1 MHALFHLSKKD
12 ELLLR
17 IRQHEKLST
26 AEQLHL
32 TAILSVP
39 AILAQ
44 LSSILMFYID
54 DAMVGSLGAL
64 ASASIGIIA
73 TTTWLFWS
81 IISCVATGFSVQV
94 AHLVGANDLSRARDV
109 FRQSLLAAMVIAAL
123 TMIVG
128 VLIAEPLPLWLGGGE
143 DIAYDA
149 SRYFFIFIL
158 STPMAMINMLA
169 SAMLRCAG
177 NIKVPSLANIV
188 MCVLDVLFNFFLIF
202 PTRTVSLTSA
212 FSLHPSDLSS
222 QLSTLNF
229 QLSSL
234 TSILSPL
241 TFQFSIPGL
250 GLGVEGAAIGTLA
263 AETIT
268 AAFLLWYAATRC
280 PELRL
285 KHAKGSL
292 VPERPILRKA
302 FDIAGPVFL
311 QRVLMNAAQIVTTII
326 VAPLGAVAIAANAL
340 GVTAESLCYMPGY
353 GIGEAATTLVGQSY
367 GARRYRLTDRFAW
380 MTTLI
385 GMAVM
390 TLMGIVM
397 YFAAPLMMAS
407 LTPDE
412 AVRQLGVEC
421 LRIEAWAEPGFA
433 ASIVAMSCFIGVG
446 DTKKPS
452 LMNLFSMWFVRV
464 TLAAL
469 LAPKYGLHGVWLGMA
484 IELTFRGLIFLIRL
498 KWENW
503 MKIPTTR
510 K

>member
-1 MHALFHLSKKD
+1 MHTLFHLSKKD

-26 AEQLHL
+26 AEQLQL
-32 TAILSVP
+32 TVLLSVP

-44 LSSILMFYID
+44 LSTILMFYID

-109 FRQSLLAAMVIAAL
+109 FRQSLLAAMVVAAL

-128 VLIAEPLPLWLGGGE
+128 VLIANPLPLWLGGST
-143 DIAYDA
+143 DIAHDA

-158 STPMAMINMLA
+158 GTPMAMINML
-169 SAMLRCAG
+169 SSSMLRCAG
-177 NIKVPSLANIV
+177 NIKVPSVANVV
-188 MCVLDVLFNFFLIF
+188 MCILDVVFNFFLIF
-202 PTRTVSLTSA
+202 PSRTISLTS
-212 FSLHPSDLSS
+212 H
-222 QLSTLNF
+222 LSTLIPQPSTLNL
-229 QLSSL
+229 QL
-234 TSILSPL
+234 T
-241 TFQFSIPGL
+241 IPGF
-250 GLGVEGAAIGTLA
+250 GLGVEGAAIGTLT

-268 AAFLLWYAATRC
+268 ATFLLWFATTRC
-280 PELRL
+280 PELHL
-285 KHAKGSL
+285 KHAKGSF

-311 QRVLMNAAQIVTTII
+311 QRVLMNVAQIVTTII

-340 GVTAESLCYMPGY
+340 GITAESLCYMPGY

-367 GARRYRLTDRFAW
+367 GAKRYLLTDRFAW
-380 MTTLI
+380 MTTLLGI
-385 GMAVM
+385 AVM
-390 TLMGIVM
+390 TLMGIIM
-397 YFAAPLMMAS
+397 YIAAPLMMAS

-446 DTKKPS
+446 DTKRPAF
-452 LMNLFSMWFVRV
+452 MNLFSMWFVRV

-484 IELTFRGLIFLIRL
+484 IELSFRGLIFLVRM

-503 MKIPTTR
+503 MKIKPLP
-510 K
+510 KNNI

>member
-1 MHALFHLSKKD
+1 MHALFHISKKD

-32 TAILSVP
+32 TALLSVP

-128 VLIAEPLPLWLGGGE
+128 VLISNPLPLWLGGGE

-158 STPMAMINMLA
+158 GTPMAMINMLA
-169 SAMLRCAG
+169 SSMLRCAG
-177 NIKVPSLANIV
+177 NIKVPSLTNIV
-188 MCVLDVLFNFFLIF
+188 MCILDVLFNFFLIF
-202 PTRTVSLTSA
+202 PTRTVSLN
-212 FSLHPSDLSS
+212 FK
-222 QLSTLNF
+222 LSTLNS

-234 TSILSPL
+234 TSNLSTLIPQPSTLNLQL
-241 TFQFSIPGL
+241 TLPGL

-285 KHAKGSL
+285 KHAKGSF

-367 GARRYRLTDRFAW
+367 GAKRYRLTDRFAW

>member
-32 TAILSVP
+32 TALLSVP

-158 STPMAMINMLA
+158 GTPMAMINMLA
-169 SAMLRCAG
+169 SSMLRCAG
-177 NIKVPSLANIV
+177 NIKVPSLTNIV
-188 MCVLDVLFNFFLIF
+188 MCILDVLFNFFLIF
-202 PTRTVSLTSA
+202 PTRTISLTSA
-212 FSLHPSDLSS
+212 FSHHPSALLS
-222 QLSTLNF
+222 QF
-229 QLSSL
+229 
-234 TSILSPL
+234 SIFN
-241 TFQFSIPGL
+241 FQFSIPGF

-263 AETIT
+263 AEAIT

-292 VPERPILRKA
+292 VPERHILRKA

-367 GARRYRLTDRFAW
+367 GAKRYRLTDRFAW
-380 MTTLI
+380 MTTFI

-390 TLMGIVM
+390 TLMGIIM

>member
-1 MHALFHLSKKD
+1 MHTLFHLSKKD
-12 ELLLR
+12 ELLLG

-26 AEQLHL
+26 AEQLQL
-32 TAILSVP
+32 TVILSVP

-44 LSSILMFYID
+44 LSTILMFYID

-109 FRQSLLAAMVIAAL
+109 FRQSLLAAMVVAAL

-128 VLIAEPLPLWLGGGE
+128 VLIANPLPLWLGGSK

-158 STPMAMINMLA
+158 GTPMAMINMLA
-169 SAMLRCAG
+169 SSMLRCAG

-188 MCVLDVLFNFFLIF
+188 MCVLDVVFNFFLIF
-202 PTRTVSLTSA
+202 PSRT
-212 FSLHPSDLSS
+212 F
-222 QLSTLNF
+222 NF
-229 QLSSL
+229 QLS
-234 TSILSPL
+234 
-241 TFQFSIPGL
+241 TFNFQLALPGA
-250 GLGVEGAAIGTLA
+250 GLGVEGAAIGTLT
-263 AETIT
+263 AEAVT
-268 AAFLLWYAATRC
+268 AVFLLWNAVTRC

-285 KHAKGSL
+285 RHAKGSF
-292 VPERPILRKA
+292 VPERPILREA

-340 GVTAESLCYMPGY
+340 GITAESLCYMPGY

-367 GARRYRLTDRFAW
+367 GAKRYRLTDRFAW

-390 TLMGIVM
+390 TLMGVIM
-397 YFAAPLMMAS
+397 YIAAPLMMAS

-469 LAPKYGLHGVWLGMA
+469 LAPRYGLHGVWLGMA
-484 IELTFRGLIFLIRL
+484 IELTFRGLIFLVRL

-503 MKIPTTR
+503 MKITIAR